1 MKSGPIV
8 GAAAPN
14 RTYRRIYTNGI
25 VNPPE
30 KSTAPRPT
38 SAKAPST
45 TYATFRTHPIER
57 PAAAVRSRTTAVC
70 SAASI
75 SYIHRANQS
84 QPPCDHGP
92 MARRTGSNARGDL
105 NELSC
110 AISMIEHGFAVNALT
125 ATDTGW
131 DLHCH
136 IPEDLILSASAAGRN
151 SWQLSGKTAHIQVKS
166 AATDI
171 LSIGTVRGWLT
182 GTASGVPTL
191 MFGHY
196 RGRQVFSTPN
206 DLEAWL
212 ASADRKIDSDDV
224 KHKYTYAGKATEK
237 QTPLSFHQYV
247 EERFPSVIQLWTEYP
262 QIALD
267 FPDLTTWMNH
277 EDRDPGW
284 RKPTAIV
291 EGAGTYQGQSNYAQ
305 DVNPLYDFVAD
316 QFNEYPEH
324 RTNASERKGWTHHGL
339 RHWAVSSRIHAGVPF
354 PLIAAEMGHA
364 DSAFTLARY
373 GHVLHE
379 SIGVEGF
386 EF

>member
-1 MKSGPIV
+1 M
-8 GAAAPN
+8 
-14 RTYRRIYTNGI
+14 
-25 VNPPE
+25 
-30 KSTAPRPT
+30 
-38 SAKAPST
+38 
-45 TYATFRTHPIER
+45 
-57 PAAAVRSRTTAVC
+57 VC
-70 SAASI
+70 RAASI
-75 SYIHRANQS
+75 SYRHRANRS
-84 QPPCDHGP
+84 QAPCDHGH
-92 MARRTGSNARGDL
+92 MARRTGSNARGDI

-136 IPEDLILSASAAGRN
+136 IPDDLILSASAAGRN

-166 AATDI
+166 AATDS

-196 RGRQVFSTPN
+196 RGRQVFSAPN

-212 ASADRKIDSDDV
+212 ASADRKVNSDDV
-224 KHKYTYAGKATEK
+224 KHKYTYAGRATEK

-277 EDRDPGW
+277 EDRAPDPRPRLVENLALAVWADARYDRNTEDSILLASLSSLYGAAGCEDGEACATEILTSGLVFNHTY
-284 RKPTAIV
+284 RDEPFSRDRAQTSIVRATTSQTPEETAREIL
-291 EGAGTYQGQSNYAQ
+291 E
-305 DVNPLYDFVAD
+305 
-316 QFNEYPEH
+316 
-324 RTNASERKGWTHHGL
+324 
-339 RHWAVSSRIHAGVPF
+339 RIHF
-354 PLIAAEMGHA
+354 LHA
-364 DSAFTLARY
+364 TDASPA
-373 GHVLHE
+373 H
-379 SIGVEGF
+379 
-386 EF
+386 